1 MYLIVGK
8 DKILANFRGSSAK
21 LGLFHFSTGSS
32 AGSNLDETRLNFHPP
47 LLFHQADL
55 SPQFHLALNHG
66 GRGRRRIPLLLF
78 NHRPRLHGIRCN
90 ILTRL
95 VRFCSQVRLRMML
108 IGISSQEVTERGSC
122 LCRCPRRSF
131 PWVGCLIQAFGG

>member
-1 MYLIVGK
+1 MDKVCRQLTEKITIVTFQAIVGK

-78 NHRPRLHGIRCN
+78 NHRPRLHPMQYPH
-90 ILTRL
+90 
-95 VRFCSQVRLRMML
+95 S
-108 IGISSQEVTERGSC
+108 
-122 LCRCPRRSF
+122 
-131 PWVGCLIQAFGG
+131 VG